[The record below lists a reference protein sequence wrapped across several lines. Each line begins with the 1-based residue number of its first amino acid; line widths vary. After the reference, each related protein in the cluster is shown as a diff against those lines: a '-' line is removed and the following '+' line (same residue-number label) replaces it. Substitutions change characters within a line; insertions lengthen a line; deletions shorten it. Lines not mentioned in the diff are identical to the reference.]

1 MYLSEYSFHCSE
13 ITIESLMSH
22 VIFTPITVLLD
33 KYCIDY
39 PIQWIRETYYI
50 IFSYQTTSIII
61 KRCYHWLHRMM
72 MLMRRKEIINDW
84 LKNVSARYMDWPKKK
99 FIELSCVRWN
109 MRQQSMI
116 SSSIVFT
123 TIDVTRSHSCFF
135 LAPHLDVL
143 TRNILFYSSLKGN
156 YFFNQMLSK

>member
-1 MYLSEYSFHCSE
+1 
-13 ITIESLMSH
+13 MSH

-39 PIQWIRETYYI
+39 PIQWIRETDYI
-50 IFSYQTTSIII
+50 IYSFYQTTSIIF
-61 KRCYHWLHRMM
+61 
-72 MLMRRKEIINDW
+72 IIDW
-84 LKNVSARYMDWPKKK
+84 IEWWCLWEAKMEDCEQGIWIEQKKNF

-109 MRQQSMI
+109 MRQQLMI
-116 SSSIVFT
+116 SSGIVFK

-135 LAPHLDVL
+135 LTPHLDVL
-143 TRNILFYSSLKGN
+143 TRNILFYSKFNEEN